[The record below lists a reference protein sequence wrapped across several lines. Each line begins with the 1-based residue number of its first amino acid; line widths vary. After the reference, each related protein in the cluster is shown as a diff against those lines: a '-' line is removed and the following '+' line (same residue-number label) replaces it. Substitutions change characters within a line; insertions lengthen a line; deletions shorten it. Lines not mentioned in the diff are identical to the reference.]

1 MTIGE
6 QRPASAPGQPRSVGG
21 TDRGNPGSPEPRLGG
36 GLAVSAG
43 MHSGLVVALLF
54 AAFYAPQGN
63 AWSAT
68 AGVGA
73 VTIGAVGSLPG
84 VPLPR
89 PAVVSTSRVADPTK
103 GLYKSEPEPKKPVIP
118 PDATPLQKFEKEK
131 PKLVPSKPSRLLE
144 DNSTPPPGA
153 IPYGQGGTP
162 TMPYTQF
169 TTGSGSQGGIGISG
183 PSGATGDFGMRYSW
197 YVEAVQRRISGNW
210 LQSTID
216 ASIRFAPRAVVE
228 FQIFRD
234 GTARNIQLT
243 TSSGN
248 VQVDRSALRAVQ
260 DSIPFPTL
268 PGDYAGTYVS
278 VQFWFE
284 FHR

>member
-1 MTIGE
+1 MAVVKQGGG
-6 QRPASAPGQPRSVGG
+6 QRPGQAESLSH
-21 TDRGNPGSPEPRLGG
+21 PGSPEPRLGR
-36 GLAVSAG
+36 GLALSAG
-43 MHSGLVVALLF
+43 LHSGLVVALLL

-68 AGVGA
+68 AGSGA

-103 GLYKSEPEPKKPVIP
+103 GLYKNEPEPKKPEIP
-118 PDATPLQKFEKEK
+118 PDATALEKFEKDK
-131 PKLVPSKPSRLLE
+131 KKLAPSKPSRLLE

-153 IPYGQGGTP
+153 IPYGQGGSP

-169 TTGSGSQGGIGISG
+169 TMGSGTQGGIGVSG
-183 PSGATGDFGMRYSW
+183 PSGAMGDFATRFGW
-197 YVEAVQRRISGNW
+197 YVEAVQRNISGNW
-210 LQSTID
+210 KQYTID
-216 ASIRFAPRAVVE
+216 PSIRFAPRVVVE

-234 GTARNIQLT
+234 GTARNLQLT

-260 DSIPFPTL
+260 DSIPFGRL
-268 PGDYAGTYVS
+268 PDEYTGAYVS

-284 FHR
+284 LHR